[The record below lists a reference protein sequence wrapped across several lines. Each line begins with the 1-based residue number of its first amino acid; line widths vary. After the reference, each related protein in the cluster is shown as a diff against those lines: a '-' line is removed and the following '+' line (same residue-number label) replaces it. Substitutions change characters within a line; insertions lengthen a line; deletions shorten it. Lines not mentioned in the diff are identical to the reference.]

1 MLEMHGVSR
10 RLMSYNQVLEGYVFS
25 GVYFSRAY
33 LTGHGEEVRA
43 FLRGLVRSF
52 RFIMEHEKRA
62 RTHLP
67 KYTSVP
73 MDVAMRSALRDLTGE
88 GRESLEKLNRQQDLL
103 IKFGYLKEKVSLKDL
118 VDYTLLPKGRALQ

>member
-25 GVYFSRAY
+25 GIYFSRAY
-33 LTGHGEEVRA
+33 LEDHSGEVRA

-52 RFIMEHEKRA
+52 QFITDHEKRA

-67 KYTSVP
+67 KYTSVS
-73 MDVAMRSALRDLTGE
+73 MDVAMRSALRDLTGR
-88 GRESLEKLNRQQDLL
+88 GRESLVKLDRQQDLL
-103 IKFGYLKEKVSLKDL
+103 IKFGYLKERVSLKGL
-118 VDYTLLPKGRALQ
+118 VDYTLLPE

>member
-33 LTGHGEEVRA
+33 LADHREEVRA

-52 RFIMEHEKRA
+52 QFINDHEKQA
-62 RTHLP
+62 RMHLP

-73 MDVAMRSALRDLTGE
+73 MDVAMRSALRDLTGR
-88 GRESLEKLNRQQDLL
+88 GRESLAKLDRQRNLL
-103 IKFGYLKEKVSLKDL
+103 IKFGYLKARVSLKDL
-118 VDYTLLPKGRALQ
+118 IDYTLLPN

>member
-33 LTGHGEEVRA
+33 LAGHGEEVRA

-52 RFIMEHEKRA
+52 RFIADHEKRA

-88 GRESLEKLNRQQDLL
+88 GRESLSKLDRQQDLL